1 MSGIATVHELYQAFG
16 RGDVGAILAKLREDV
31 DWEHDAHDY
40 GLPTMQPRHGRANV
54 AGFFEALSVL
64 EIKRF
69 EVSNIMENAGQV
81 VAVIHVEH
89 VHKQTGKT
97 FRDIELHL
105 WTLDAE
111 GKVARFRHSLDTH
124 QLWLQAQPLIT
135 PCSDVLDRAWPLT
148 RERLR

>member
-1 MSGIATVHELYQAFG
+1 MSGISTVAALYEAFG
-16 RGDVGAILAKLREDV
+16 RGDVATILGMLREDV

-40 GLPTMQPRHGRANV
+40 GLPTMQHRRGRANV
-54 AGFFEALSVL
+54 VGFFESLSVL
-64 EIKRF
+64 DIRRF

-111 GKVARFRHSLDTH
+111 GKVAGFRHSLDTH
-124 QLWLQAQPLIT
+124 QLWLQAQPNIMAYDDQPGRASL
-135 PCSDVLDRAWPLT
+135 LDREP
-148 RERLR
+148 RH